1 MPARRRGPADS
12 TANGWPTYATDF
24 RSEHDVPFPLGRSP
38 ADETSEESHHGGHMG
53 TVRRVLVWLVS
64 PRRLGEEHWV
74 AGTFRCPRC
83 QQQLPGLR
91 SGGISASALGP
102 MWLPP
107 TVDELVAKCPFD
119 GHPPNNDRA
128 KAMLASGALLDT
140 RESPEASDE

>member
-1 MPARRRGPADS
+1 MRA
-12 TANGWPTYATDF
+12 Y
-24 RSEHDVPFPLGRSP
+24 
-38 ADETSEESHHGGHMG
+38 MG
-53 TVRRVLVWLVS
+53 TLRRVLVWLVS

-83 QQQLPGLR
+83 RQQLPGLR
-91 SGGISASALGP
+91 SGGVSASALGP

-107 TVDELVAKCPFD
+107 TADELVAKCPFD